1 MSMRNTLPPLSE
13 TIMRIL
19 ATPEAQAQGAVAP
32 WVLEVM
38 TGQGARSVRMTLNTL
53 IARGLVA
60 RTEDGVSITIDGYRL
75 LAR

>member
-13 TIMRIL
+13 TILRIL
-19 ATPEAQAQGAVAP
+19 ATPEAQAQGEVAQ

-38 TGQGARSVRMTLNTL
+38 TGQGVRAVRMTLNTL
-53 IARGLVA
+53 VERGLVA
-60 RTEDGVSITIDGYRL
+60 RTEDGFSITIEGYRL

>member
-19 ATPEAQAQGAVAP
+19 ATPEAQAQGAVAQ

-38 TGQGARSVRMTLNTL
+38 TGQGVRPVRMALNTL
-53 IARGLVA
+53 ISRGLVA
-60 RTEDGVSITIDGYRL
+60 STEDGVSITIDGYRL